1 MKKIDLLKLI
11 EGLEDEAD
19 VLDTLKDQEEI
30 KGLIK
35 PFDVEKITLEDFK
48 KVIAENKEIKGYYA
62 SEKDRAVTKG
72 IETFKSNNLQK
83 LIDEELKKKS
93 NEGLSEEAIQLKELQ
108 AKFEALEKEKTRS
121 ELKGKY
127 TKLLTE
133 KGLNSELVD
142 FVFNEDEQIFN
153 SNVDKINN
161 ILQNSINS
169 KTNEIL
175 NNNEYIPP
183 TSGGGIAL
191 SGVEKAFYERNSDL
205 TPQ

>member
-11 EGLEDEAD
+11 EGLEDETD
-19 VLDTLKDQEEI
+19 VLDTLKEQEEI

-35 PFDVEKITLEDFK
+35 PFDVNEITLEDFK
-48 KVIAENKEIKGYYA
+48 KAIADNKEIRGYYT

-127 TKLLTE
+127 TKSLSE
-133 KGLNSELVD
+133 KGLNAELID
-142 FVFNEDEQIFN
+142 FVFNEDEEIFN
-153 SNVDKINN
+153 SNVDKIN
-161 ILQNSINS
+161 SIIENLINA

-183 TSGGGIAL
+183 SNGGSNLNRDEEILKKILGI
-191 SGVEKAFYERNSDL
+191 K
-205 TPQ
+205 

>member
-11 EGLEDEAD
+11 EGLEDETD
-19 VLDTLKDQEEI
+19 VLDTLKEQEEI

-48 KVIAENKEIKGYYA
+48 KVITENKEIKGYYT

-108 AKFEALEKEKTRS
+108 AKFEALEKEKTIS

-127 TKLLTE
+127 TKLLVE
-133 KGLNSELVD
+133 KGLNAELID
-142 FVFNEDEQIFN
+142 FVFNEDEEIFN
-153 SNVDKINN
+153 SNVDKINS
-161 ILQNSINS
+161 IIENSINA

-183 TSGGGIAL
+183 SNGGSIAL

>member
-11 EGLEDEAD
+11 EGLEDETD
-19 VLDTLKDQEEI
+19 VLDTLKEQEEI

-48 KVIAENKEIKGYYA
+48 KVITENKEIKGYYT
-62 SEKDRAVTKG
+62 SEKDRAVSKG

-108 AKFEALEKEKTRS
+108 AKFEALEKEKMRS

-142 FVFNEDEQIFN
+142 FVFNEDEEIFN
-153 SNVDKINN
+153 SNVDKINS

-183 TSGGGIAL
+183 TSGGSIAL

>member
-11 EGLEDEAD
+11 EGLEDETD
-19 VLDTLKDQEEI
+19 VLDTLKEQEEI

-35 PFDVEKITLEDFK
+35 PFDVNEITLEDFK
-48 KVIAENKEIKGYYA
+48 KAIADNKEIRGYYT

-108 AKFEALEKEKTRS
+108 AKFEALEKEKTIS

-127 TKLLTE
+127 TKSLLE
-133 KGLNSELVD
+133 KGLSTELVD
-142 FVFNEDEQIFN
+142 FVFNEDEEIFN
-153 SNVDKINN
+153 SNVDKINS
-161 ILQNSINS
+161 IIKNSINL

-183 TSGGGIAL
+183 TSGGSIAL

>member
-35 PFDVEKITLEDFK
+35 PFDVNEITLEDFK
-48 KVIAENKEIKGYYA
+48 KVITDNKEVKGYYTN
-62 SEKDRAVTKG
+62 EKERAV
-72 IETFKSNNLQK
+72 EDFKSKNLQK

-93 NEGLSEEAIQLKELQ
+93 NEGLSETEIQLKEVQ
-108 AKFEALEKEKTRS
+108 AKVEALEKEKTIS

-127 TKLLTE
+127 TKSLSE
-133 KGLNSELVD
+133 KGLSIELID
-142 FVFNEDEQIFN
+142 FVFNEDEEIFN
-153 SNVDKINN
+153 SNVDKINS
-161 ILQNSINS
+161 IIENSINT

-183 TSGGGIAL
+183 SNGGSNLNRDEEILKKILGI
-191 SGVEKAFYERNSDL
+191 K
-205 TPQ
+205 

>member
-11 EGLEDEAD
+11 EGLEDETD
-19 VLDTLKDQEEI
+19 VLDTLKEQEEI

-35 PFDVEKITLEDFK
+35 PFDVNEITLEDFK
-48 KVIAENKEIKGYYA
+48 KVITDNKEVKGYYT
-62 SEKDRAVTKG
+62 SEKDRAVSKG

-93 NEGLSEEAIQLKELQ
+93 NEGLSETEIQLKEVQ
-108 AKFEALEKEKTRS
+108 AKVEALEKEKTIS

-127 TKLLTE
+127 TKSLVE
-133 KGLNSELVD
+133 KGLNAELID
-142 FVFNEDEQIFN
+142 FVFNEDEEIFN
-153 SNVDKINN
+153 SNVDKINS
-161 ILQNSINS
+161 IIENSINA

-183 TSGGGIAL
+183 SNGGSNLNRDEEILKKILGI
-191 SGVEKAFYERNSDL
+191 K
-205 TPQ
+205 

>member
-19 VLDTLKDQEEI
+19 VLDTLKEQEEI

-35 PFDVEKITLEDFK
+35 PFDVNEITLEDFK
-48 KVIAENKEIKGYYA
+48 KVIADNKEIKGYYA

-161 ILQNSINS
+161 ILQKSINS

>member
-11 EGLEDEAD
+11 ESLEDEAD
-19 VLDTLKDQEEI
+19 VLETLKDQEEI

-35 PFDVEKITLEDFK
+35 PFDVNEITLEDFK
-48 KVIAENKEIKGYYA
+48 KAIADNKEIRGYYT

-108 AKFEALEKEKTRS
+108 AKFEALEKEKTIS

-127 TKLLTE
+127 TKLLSE
-133 KGLNSELVD
+133 KGLSTELVD
-142 FVFNEDEQIFN
+142 FVFNEDEEIFN
-153 SNVDKINN
+153 SNVDKINS
-161 ILQNSINS
+161 IIENSINA

-183 TSGGGIAL
+183 SNGGSNLNRDEEILKKILGI
-191 SGVEKAFYERNSDL
+191 K
-205 TPQ
+205 

>member
-11 EGLEDEAD
+11 EGLEDETD
-19 VLDTLKDQEEI
+19 ILDTLKEQEEI

-48 KVIAENKEIKGYYA
+48 KVITENKEIKGYYT
-62 SEKDRAVTKG
+62 SEKDRAVSKG

-108 AKFEALEKEKTRS
+108 AKFEALEKEKTIS

-127 TKLLTE
+127 AKLLVE
-133 KGLNSELVD
+133 KGLNAELID
-142 FVFNEDEQIFN
+142 FVFNEDEEIFN
-153 SNVDKINN
+153 SNVDKINS
-161 ILQNSINS
+161 IIENSINA

-183 TSGGGIAL
+183 SNGGSNLKRA
-191 SGVEKAFYERNSDL
+191 
-205 TPQ
+205 

>member
-11 EGLEDEAD
+11 EGLEDETD
-19 VLDTLKDQEEI
+19 VLDTLKEQEEV

-35 PFDVEKITLEDFK
+35 PFDVNEITLEDFK
-48 KVIAENKEIKGYYA
+48 KVIADNKEIKGYYA

-72 IETFKSNNLQK
+72 IETFKSNNLPK

-108 AKFEALEKEKTRS
+108 AKFEALEKEKTIS

-127 TKLLTE
+127 TKLLVE
-133 KGLNSELVD
+133 KGLNAELID
-142 FVFNEDEQIFN
+142 FVFNEDEEIFN
-153 SNVDKINN
+153 SNVDKINS
-161 ILQNSINS
+161 IIENSINA

-183 TSGGGIAL
+183 SNGGSNLNRDEEILKKILGI
-191 SGVEKAFYERNSDL
+191 K
-205 TPQ
+205 

>member
-1 MKKIDLLKLI
+1 MKKRDLLKLI
-11 EGLEDEAD
+11 EGLEDETD
-19 VLDTLKDQEEI
+19 VLDTLKEQEEV

-35 PFDVEKITLEDFK
+35 PFDVNEITLEDFK
-48 KVIAENKEIKGYYA
+48 KAIADNKEIRGYYA

-83 LIDEELKKKS
+83 LVDEELKKKS

-127 TKLLTE
+127 TKSLSE
-133 KGLNSELVD
+133 KGLSTGLVD
-142 FVFNEDEQIFN
+142 FVFDEDEAIFN
-153 SNVDKINN
+153 SNVDKINSIIEN
-161 ILQNSINS
+161 LINS

-183 TSGGGIAL
+183 TSGGNILNTAEEQLKKVLGI
-191 SGVEKAFYERNSDL
+191 K
-205 TPQ
+205 

>member
-19 VLDTLKDQEEI
+19 VLETLKEQEEI

-48 KVIAENKEIKGYYA
+48 KVITENKEIKGYYT
-62 SEKDRAVTKG
+62 SEKDRAVSKG

-108 AKFEALEKEKTRS
+108 AKFEALEKEKMRS

-142 FVFNEDEQIFN
+142 FVFNEDEEIFN
-153 SNVDKINN
+153 SNVDKINS
-161 ILQNSINS
+161 ILQNSVNL
-169 KTNEIL
+169 KTREIL
-175 NNNEYIPP
+175 KNNEYIPP
-183 TSGGGIAL
+183 TSGGNIINTAEEQLKKVLGI
-191 SGVEKAFYERNSDL
+191 K
-205 TPQ
+205 

>member
-11 EGLEDEAD
+11 EGLEDETD
-19 VLDTLKDQEEI
+19 ILDTLKEQEEI

-48 KVIAENKEIKGYYA
+48 KVITENKEIKGYYT
-62 SEKDRAVTKG
+62 SEKDRAVSKG

-108 AKFEALEKEKTRS
+108 AKFEALEKEKTIS

-127 TKLLTE
+127 TKLLVE
-133 KGLNSELVD
+133 KGLNAELID
-142 FVFNEDEQIFN
+142 FVFNEDEEIFN
-153 SNVDKINN
+153 SNVDKINS
-161 ILQNSINS
+161 IIESSINA

-183 TSGGGIAL
+183 SNGGSNLNRDEEILKKILGI
-191 SGVEKAFYERNSDL
+191 K
-205 TPQ
+205 

>member
-1 MKKIDLLKLI
+1 MKKRDLLKLI
-11 EGLEDEAD
+11 EGLEDETD
-19 VLDTLKDQEEI
+19 VLDTLKEQEEV

-35 PFDVEKITLEDFK
+35 PFDVNEITLEDFK
-48 KVIAENKEIKGYYA
+48 KVIADNKEIKGYYA

-72 IETFKSNNLQK
+72 IETFKSNNLPK

-108 AKFEALEKEKTRS
+108 AKFEALEKEKTIS

-127 TKLLTE
+127 TKLLVE
-133 KGLNSELVD
+133 KGLNAELID
-142 FVFNEDEQIFN
+142 FVFNEDEEIFN
-153 SNVDKINN
+153 SNVDKINS
-161 ILQNSINS
+161 IIENSINA

-183 TSGGGIAL
+183 TSGGNILNTAEEQLKKVLGI
-191 SGVEKAFYERNSDL
+191 K
-205 TPQ
+205 

>member
-1 MKKIDLLKLI
+1 MKKIELLKLI
-11 EGLEDEAD
+11 ESLEDEAD
-19 VLDTLKDQEEI
+19 VLDTLKEQEEI

-48 KVIAENKEIKGYYA
+48 KVITDNKEIKGYYT
-62 SEKDRAVTKG
+62 SEKDRAVSKG

-108 AKFEALEKEKTRS
+108 AKFEALEKKKTIS

-127 TKLLTE
+127 TKFLAE
-133 KGLNSELVD
+133 KGLNAELVD
-142 FVFNEDEQIFN
+142 FVFNEDEEIFN
-153 SNVDKINN
+153 SNVERINN
-161 ILQNSINS
+161 ILQNSINL

-183 TSGGGIAL
+183 TSGGGSINTAEEQL
-191 SGVEKAFYERNSDL
+191 KKVLGIK
-205 TPQ
+205 

>member
-11 EGLEDEAD
+11 EGLEDETD
-19 VLDTLKDQEEI
+19 VLDTLKEQEEI

-35 PFDVEKITLEDFK
+35 PFDVNEITLEDFK
-48 KVIAENKEIKGYYA
+48 KVIADNKEIKGYYA

-83 LIDEELKKKS
+83 LVDEELKKKS

-108 AKFEALEKEKTRS
+108 AKFAALEKEKAIS

-127 TKLLTE
+127 TKLLIE
-133 KGLNSELVD
+133 KGLNAELID
-142 FVFNEDEQIFN
+142 FVFNEDEEIFN
-153 SNVDKINN
+153 SNVERINN
-161 ILQNSINS
+161 ILQDSINS

-183 TSGGGIAL
+183 TSGGDILNTAEEQLKKVLGI
-191 SGVEKAFYERNSDL
+191 K
-205 TPQ
+205 

>member
-1 MKKIDLLKLI
+1 MKKIELLKLI
-11 EGLEDEAD
+11 ESLEDEAD
-19 VLDTLKDQEEI
+19 VLDTLKEQEEI

-48 KVIAENKEIKGYYA
+48 KVITDNKEIKGYYT
-62 SEKDRAVTKG
+62 SEKDRAVSKG

-108 AKFEALEKEKTRS
+108 AKFEALERKKTIS

-127 TKLLTE
+127 TKFLAE
-133 KGLNSELVD
+133 KGLNAELVD
-142 FVFNEDEQIFN
+142 FVFNEDEEIFN
-153 SNVDKINN
+153 SNVERINN
-161 ILQNSINS
+161 ILQNSINL

-183 TSGGGIAL
+183 TSGGGSINTAEEQL
-191 SGVEKAFYERNSDL
+191 KKVLGIK
-205 TPQ
+205 

>member
-1 MKKIDLLKLI
+1 MKKIELLKLI
-11 EGLEDEAD
+11 ESLEDEAD
-19 VLDTLKDQEEI
+19 VLDTLKEQEEI

-35 PFDVEKITLEDFK
+35 PFDIEKITLEDFK
-48 KVIAENKEIKGYYA
+48 KVITDNKEIKGYYT
-62 SEKDRAVTKG
+62 SEKDRAVSKG

-108 AKFEALEKEKTRS
+108 AKFEALERKKTIS

-127 TKLLTE
+127 TKFLAE
-133 KGLNSELVD
+133 KGLNAELVD
-142 FVFNEDEQIFN
+142 FVFNEDEEIFN
-153 SNVDKINN
+153 SNVERINN
-161 ILQNSINS
+161 ILQNSINL

-183 TSGGGIAL
+183 TSGGGSINTAEEQL
-191 SGVEKAFYERNSDL
+191 KKVLGIK
-205 TPQ
+205 

>member
-1 MKKIDLLKLI
+1 MKKIELLKLI
-11 EGLEDEAD
+11 ESLEDEAD
-19 VLDTLKDQEEI
+19 VLDTLKEQEEI

-48 KVIAENKEIKGYYA
+48 KVITENKEIKGYYT
-62 SEKDRAVTKG
+62 SEKDRAVSKG

-108 AKFEALEKEKTRS
+108 AKFEALEKKKTIS

-127 TKLLTE
+127 TKFLAE
-133 KGLNSELVD
+133 KGLNAELVD
-142 FVFNEDEQIFN
+142 FVFNEDEEIFN
-153 SNVDKINN
+153 SNVERINN
-161 ILQNSINS
+161 ILQNSINL

-183 TSGGGIAL
+183 TSGGGSINTAEEQL
-191 SGVEKAFYERNSDL
+191 KKVLGIK
-205 TPQ
+205 

>member
-1 MKKIDLLKLI
+1 MKKIELLKLI
-11 EGLEDEAD
+11 ESLEEEPD
-19 VLDTLKDQEEI
+19 VLDTLKEQEEI

-48 KVIAENKEIKGYYA
+48 KVITDNKEIKGYYT
-62 SEKDRAVTKG
+62 SEKDRAVSKG

-108 AKFEALEKEKTRS
+108 AKFEALEKKKTIS

-127 TKLLTE
+127 TKFLAE
-133 KGLNSELVD
+133 KGLNAELVD
-142 FVFNEDEQIFN
+142 FVFNEDEEIFN
-153 SNVDKINN
+153 SNVERINN
-161 ILQNSINS
+161 ILQNSINL

-183 TSGGGIAL
+183 TSGGGSINTAEEQL
-191 SGVEKAFYERNSDL
+191 KKVLGIK
-205 TPQ
+205 

>member
-1 MKKIDLLKLI
+1 MKKIELLKLI
-11 EGLEDEAD
+11 ESLEDEAD
-19 VLDTLKDQEEI
+19 VLDTLKEQEEI

-35 PFDVEKITLEDFK
+35 PFDVQKITLEDFK
-48 KVIAENKEIKGYYA
+48 KVITDNKEIKGYYT
-62 SEKDRAVTKG
+62 SEKDRAVSKG

-108 AKFEALEKEKTRS
+108 AKFEALEKKKTIS

-127 TKLLTE
+127 TKFLAE
-133 KGLNSELVD
+133 KGLNAELVD
-142 FVFNEDEQIFN
+142 FVFNEDEEIFN
-153 SNVDKINN
+153 SNVERINN
-161 ILQNSINS
+161 ILQNSINL

-183 TSGGGIAL
+183 TSGGGSINTAEEQL
-191 SGVEKAFYERNSDL
+191 KKVLGIK
-205 TPQ
+205 

>member
-19 VLDTLKDQEEI
+19 VLDTLKEQEEI

-35 PFDVEKITLEDFK
+35 PFDVNEITLEDFK
-48 KVIAENKEIKGYYA
+48 KVIADNKEIKGYYA

-183 TSGGGIAL
+183 TNGGSNLNRDEELLKKILGI
-191 SGVEKAFYERNSDL
+191 K
-205 TPQ
+205 

>member
-1 MKKIDLLKLI
+1 MKKIELLKLI
-11 EGLEDEAD
+11 ESLEDESD
-19 VLDTLKDQEEI
+19 VLDTLKEQEEI

-48 KVIAENKEIKGYYA
+48 KVITDNKEIKGYYT
-62 SEKDRAVTKG
+62 SEKDRAVSKG

-108 AKFEALEKEKTRS
+108 AKFEALERKKTIS

-127 TKLLTE
+127 TKFLAE
-133 KGLNSELVD
+133 KGLNAELVD
-142 FVFNEDEQIFN
+142 FVFNEDEEIFN
-153 SNVDKINN
+153 SNVERINN
-161 ILQNSINS
+161 ILQNSINL

-183 TSGGGIAL
+183 TSGGGSINTAEEQL
-191 SGVEKAFYERNSDL
+191 KKVLGIK
-205 TPQ
+205 

>member
-11 EGLEDEAD
+11 ESLEDEAD
-19 VLDTLKDQEEI
+19 VLETLKDQEEI

-35 PFDVEKITLEDFK
+35 PFDVNEITLEDFK
-48 KVIAENKEIKGYYA
+48 KAIADNKEIRGYYT

-108 AKFEALEKEKTRS
+108 AKFEALEKEKTIS

-127 TKLLTE
+127 TKSLSE
-133 KGLNSELVD
+133 KGLNTELVD
-142 FVFNEDEQIFN
+142 FVFNEDEEIFN
-153 SNVDKINN
+153 SNVDKINS
-161 ILQNSINS
+161 IIENSINS

-183 TSGGGIAL
+183 SNGGSNLNRDEEILKKILGI
-191 SGVEKAFYERNSDL
+191 K
-205 TPQ
+205 

>member
-11 EGLEDEAD
+11 EGLEDETD
-19 VLDTLKDQEEI
+19 VLDTLKEQEEI

-35 PFDVEKITLEDFK
+35 PFDVNEITLEDFK
-48 KVIAENKEIKGYYA
+48 KAIADNKEIRGYYA
-62 SEKDRAVTKG
+62 SEKDRAVSKG

-108 AKFEALEKEKTRS
+108 AKFEALEKEKTIS

-127 TKLLTE
+127 TKSLLE
-133 KGLNSELVD
+133 KGLSTELVD
-142 FVFNEDEQIFN
+142 FVFNEDEEIFN
-153 SNVDKINN
+153 SNVDKINS

-183 TSGGGIAL
+183 TSGGSIAL

-205 TPQ
+205 TPR

>member
-11 EGLEDEAD
+11 EGLEDETD
-19 VLDTLKDQEEI
+19 VLDTLKEQEEI

-48 KVIAENKEIKGYYA
+48 KVTNENKEIKGYYT
-62 SEKDRAVTKG
+62 SEKDRAVSKG

-108 AKFEALEKEKTRS
+108 AKFEALEKEKMRS

-142 FVFNEDEQIFN
+142 FVFNEDEEIFN
-153 SNVDKINN
+153 SNVDKINS

-183 TSGGGIAL
+183 TSGGSIAL

-205 TPQ
+205 TPR

>member
-11 EGLEDEAD
+11 EGLEDETD
-19 VLDTLKDQEEI
+19 VLDTLKEQEGI

-35 PFDVEKITLEDFK
+35 PFDVNEITLEDFK
-48 KVIAENKEIKGYYA
+48 KAIADNKEIRGYYA
-62 SEKDRAVTKG
+62 SEKDRAVSKG

-108 AKFEALEKEKTRS
+108 AKFEALEKEKTIS

-127 TKLLTE
+127 TKLLVE
-133 KGLNSELVD
+133 KGLNAELID
-142 FVFNEDEQIFN
+142 FVFNEDEEIFN
-153 SNVDKINN
+153 SNVDKINS
-161 ILQNSINS
+161 IIENSINA

-183 TSGGGIAL
+183 SNGASNLNRDEEILKKILGI
-191 SGVEKAFYERNSDL
+191 K
-205 TPQ
+205 

>member
-11 EGLEDEAD
+11 EGLEDETD
-19 VLDTLKDQEEI
+19 VLETLKEQEEI

-48 KVIAENKEIKGYYA
+48 KVITENKEIKGYYT
-62 SEKDRAVTKG
+62 SEKDRAVSKG

-108 AKFEALEKEKTRS
+108 AKFEALEKEKTIS

-127 TKLLTE
+127 TKLLSE
-133 KGLNSELVD
+133 KGLSTELID
-142 FVFNEDEQIFN
+142 FVFNEDEEIFN
-153 SNVDKINN
+153 SNVDKINS
-161 ILQNSINS
+161 IIENSINA

-183 TSGGGIAL
+183 SNGGSNLNRDEEILKKILGI
-191 SGVEKAFYERNSDL
+191 K
-205 TPQ
+205 

>member
-11 EGLEDEAD
+11 EGLEDETD
-19 VLDTLKDQEEI
+19 VLDTLKEQEEI

-48 KVIAENKEIKGYYA
+48 KVITENKEIKGYYT
-62 SEKDRAVTKG
+62 SEKDRSVSKG

-108 AKFEALEKEKTRS
+108 AKFEALEKEKMRS

-142 FVFNEDEQIFN
+142 FVFNEDEEIFN
-153 SNVDKINN
+153 SNVDKINS

-183 TSGGGIAL
+183 TSGGSIAL

-205 TPQ
+205 TPR

>member
-11 EGLEDEAD
+11 EGLEDETD
-19 VLDTLKDQEEI
+19 VLDTLKEQEEI

-35 PFDVEKITLEDFK
+35 PFDVNEITLEDFK
-48 KVIAENKEIKGYYA
+48 KAIADNKEIRGYYA

-108 AKFEALEKEKTRS
+108 AKFEALEKEKTIS

-127 TKLLTE
+127 TKLLVE
-133 KGLNSELVD
+133 KGLNAELID
-142 FVFNEDEQIFN
+142 FVFNEDEEIFN
-153 SNVDKINN
+153 SNVDKINS
-161 ILQNSINS
+161 IIENSINA

-183 TSGGGIAL
+183 SNGASNLNRDEEILKKILGI
-191 SGVEKAFYERNSDL
+191 K
-205 TPQ
+205 

>member
-11 EGLEDEAD
+11 EGLEDETD
-19 VLDTLKDQEEI
+19 VLDTLKEQEEI

-48 KVIAENKEIKGYYA
+48 KVITENKEIKGYYT
-62 SEKDRAVTKG
+62 SEKDRAVSKG

-108 AKFEALEKEKTRS
+108 AKFEALEKEKTIS

-127 TKLLTE
+127 TKLLVE
-133 KGLNSELVD
+133 KGLNAELID
-142 FVFNEDEQIFN
+142 FVFNEDEEIFN
-153 SNVDKINN
+153 SNVDKINS
-161 ILQNSINS
+161 IIENSINA

-183 TSGGGIAL
+183 SNGGSNLNRDEEILKKILGI
-191 SGVEKAFYERNSDL
+191 K
-205 TPQ
+205 

>member
-11 EGLEDEAD
+11 EDLEDETD
-19 VLDTLKDQEEI
+19 VLDTLKEQEEI

-35 PFDVEKITLEDFK
+35 PFDVNEITLEDFK
-48 KVIAENKEIKGYYA
+48 KVITDNKEVKGYYT
-62 SEKDRAVTKG
+62 SEKDRAVSKG

-93 NEGLSEEAIQLKELQ
+93 NEGLSETEIQLKEVQ
-108 AKFEALEKEKTRS
+108 AKVEALEKEKTIS

-127 TKLLTE
+127 TKSLVE
-133 KGLNSELVD
+133 KGLNAELID
-142 FVFNEDEQIFN
+142 FVFNEDEEIFN
-153 SNVDKINN
+153 SNVDKINS
-161 ILQNSINS
+161 IIENSINA

-183 TSGGGIAL
+183 SNGGSNLNRDEEILKKILGI
-191 SGVEKAFYERNSDL
+191 K
-205 TPQ
+205 

>member
-1 MKKIDLLKLI
+1 MKKIELLKLI
-11 EGLEDEAD
+11 ESLEDEAD
-19 VLDTLKDQEEI
+19 VLDTLKEQEEI

-48 KVIAENKEIKGYYA
+48 KVITDNKEIKGYYT
-62 SEKDRAVTKG
+62 SEKDRAVSKG
-72 IETFKSNNLQK
+72 IETFKSNNLQN

-108 AKFEALEKEKTRS
+108 AKFEALEKKKTIS

-127 TKLLTE
+127 TKFLAE
-133 KGLNSELVD
+133 KGLNAELVD
-142 FVFNEDEQIFN
+142 FVFNEDEEIFN
-153 SNVDKINN
+153 SNVERINN
-161 ILQNSINS
+161 ILQNSINL

-183 TSGGGIAL
+183 TSGGGSINTAEEQL
-191 SGVEKAFYERNSDL
+191 KKVLGIK
-205 TPQ
+205 

>member
-11 EGLEDEAD
+11 EGLEDETD
-19 VLDTLKDQEEI
+19 VLDTLKEQEEI

-35 PFDVEKITLEDFK
+35 PFDVNEITLEDFK
-48 KVIAENKEIKGYYA
+48 KAIADNKEIRGYYT

-72 IETFKSNNLQK
+72 IETFKSNNLPK

-108 AKFEALEKEKTRS
+108 AKFEALEKEKTIS

-127 TKLLTE
+127 TKLLVE
-133 KGLNSELVD
+133 KGLNAELID
-142 FVFNEDEQIFN
+142 FVFNEDEEIFN
-153 SNVDKINN
+153 SNVDKINS
-161 ILQNSINS
+161 IIENSINA

-183 TSGGGIAL
+183 SNGGSNLNRDEEILKKILGI
-191 SGVEKAFYERNSDL
+191 K
-205 TPQ
+205 

>member
-11 EGLEDEAD
+11 EGLEDETD
-19 VLDTLKDQEEI
+19 VLDTLKEQEEI

-35 PFDVEKITLEDFK
+35 PFDVNEITLEDFK
-48 KVIAENKEIKGYYA
+48 KAIADNKEIRGYYT
-62 SEKDRAVTKG
+62 SEKDRAVSKG

-108 AKFEALEKEKTRS
+108 AKFEALEKEKTIS

-127 TKLLTE
+127 TKSLLE
-133 KGLNSELVD
+133 KGLSTELVD
-142 FVFNEDEQIFN
+142 FVFNEDEEIFN
-153 SNVDKINN
+153 SNVDKINS
-161 ILQNSINS
+161 IIKNSINL

-183 TSGGGIAL
+183 TSGGSIAL

-205 TPQ
+205 TPR

>member
-11 EGLEDEAD
+11 EGLEDETD
-19 VLDTLKDQEEI
+19 VLDTLKEQEEI

-48 KVIAENKEIKGYYA
+48 KVIADNKEIKGYYA

-161 ILQNSINS
+161 ILQKSINS

>member
-11 EGLEDEAD
+11 EGLEDETD
-19 VLDTLKDQEEI
+19 VLDTLKEQEEI

-48 KVIAENKEIKGYYA
+48 KVITENKEIKGYYT
-62 SEKDRAVTKG
+62 SEKDRAVSKG

-108 AKFEALEKEKTRS
+108 AKFEALEKEKMRS

-142 FVFNEDEQIFN
+142 FVFNEDEEIFN
-153 SNVDKINN
+153 SNVDKINS

-183 TSGGGIAL
+183 SNGGSNLNRDEEILKKILGI
-191 SGVEKAFYERNSDL
+191 K
-205 TPQ
+205 

>member
-11 EGLEDEAD
+11 EGLEDETD
-19 VLDTLKDQEEI
+19 VLDTLKEQEEI

-35 PFDVEKITLEDFK
+35 PFDVNEITLEDFK
-48 KVIAENKEIKGYYA
+48 KAIADNKEIRGYYA

-108 AKFEALEKEKTRS
+108 AKFEALEKEKTIS

-127 TKLLTE
+127 TKLLVE
-133 KGLNSELVD
+133 KGLNAELID
-142 FVFNEDEQIFN
+142 FVFNEDEEIFN
-153 SNVDKINN
+153 SNVDKINS
-161 ILQNSINS
+161 IIENSINA

-183 TSGGGIAL
+183 SNGGSNLNRDEEILKKILGI
-191 SGVEKAFYERNSDL
+191 K
-205 TPQ
+205 